1 MTRKR
6 KVPSLCLLMGY
17 ASSAGDRLD
26 TFVLVRVFE
35 ITFTLDDKRQMDCKQ
50 ISIIFRV
57 KTNVVMMFSSLLL
70 IHSEIKLLL
79 ILYHTKT
86 DTPIK

>member
-1 MTRKR
+1 MKKKLYAIDERKTG
-6 KVPSLCLLMGY
+6 KSFCI
-17 ASSAGDRLD
+17 
-26 TFVLVRVFE
+26 FE
-35 ITFTLDDKRQMDCKQ
+35 ITFTLDDKQRQMDCKQ